1 MKQTQEDMLI
11 SEAYGLIGIPN
22 NTSQHVESRTMP
34 KYPASEYA
42 HPQFRVLPRY
52 SQDDKKEEV
61 RIAEEILKAIEVG
74 DMNKIKSLAQELLNI
89 HVA

>member
-1 MKQTQEDMLI
+1 MKQTQEDKLI
-11 SEAYGLIGIPN
+11 SEAYGLIERPN

-34 KYPASEYA
+34 KYPASEFA
-42 HPQFRVLPRY
+42 HPQHRVLPRY

-61 RIAEEILKAIEVG
+61 RIAEEILEAIKVG

>member
-1 MKQTQEDMLI
+1 
-11 SEAYGLIGIPN
+11 
-22 NTSQHVESRTMP
+22 
-34 KYPASEYA
+34 
-42 HPQFRVLPRY
+42 VLPRY

-61 RIAEEILKAIEVG
+61 RIAEEILEAIKVG